1 MHRGT
6 QRTDRFYAKMKRA
19 ARLALSGAW
28 RNRGGDGDK
37 PPKAYIF
44 AWARIPYAMRNS
56 TSLAER
62 RKSRAL
68 RCGSSAWRSHF
79 PKLRGAKTGGRENID
94 ENGDGYGVD
103 RRCRAQCRGE
113 RRAGV

>member
-6 QRTDRFYAKMKRA
+6 QRTHIFYAKMKRA
-19 ARLALSGAW
+19 ARLALSGGLAES
-28 RNRGGDGDK
+28 RGDGDK

-44 AWARIPYAMRNS
+44 AWARIPYAMKNS

-103 RRCRAQCRGE
+103 RRCRALFRGQ